1 MKVVNDGHVYR
12 LENLGGVDEQAL
24 IFIKRSGGAITYEE
38 EWPGL
43 QVQEVLRVL
52 IDRTKYLYNILPCL
66 ETQVALK
73 NLRMSLYWYEVRAY
87 RRKKEKLNKTEG
99 LHNDLDTIYN
109 QYASDF
115 PITEVDIEN
124 RDIGEDGH
132 IIL

>member
-12 LENLGGVDEQAL
+12 LENLGGVDEQVL